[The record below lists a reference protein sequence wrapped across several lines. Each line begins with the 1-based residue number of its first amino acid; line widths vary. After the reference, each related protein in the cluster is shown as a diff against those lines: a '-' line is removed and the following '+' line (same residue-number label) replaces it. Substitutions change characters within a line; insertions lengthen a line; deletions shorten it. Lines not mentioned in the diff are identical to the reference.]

1 MSGIASFIAGLG
13 TGIVSGSR
21 YQDEQ
26 ERLKKKDQMDQE
38 THDAQMDAAADAK
51 TERKQKLANEKALR
65 DAAAPVAVT
74 QGADVSG
81 ISGNGPAQYDS
92 ADVAASDVRQ
102 ATTMADATGNAAPAV
117 TVAPKFAAG
126 GIRFDDPAAAQAAA
140 TAANAPQ
147 ARQQRMQTA
156 MEQTGDFAGAA
167 SLRSSNLQAQAAQ
180 QTLSDS
186 IWKHDLGAAMQ
197 MGHDGL
203 ADLVSKSEAG
213 PMSGHSIKAV
223 PSPDGK
229 TVTYNKVGA
238 DGSMTPTNL
247 TFSNDQAGIAQA
259 AYMLDKTVTPEHRV
273 EYAIK
278 SAKTD
283 AEVKELNAKA
293 GYWEANGQK
302 QSALAANGGT
312 AKKAD
317 HFDEKEWNN
326 AAKIDKGVVSLPN
339 AFGDKDVESGD
350 LRSAYLQV
358 FNAAKSSGD
367 FAPNEAVE
375 HATTTVVRLKNA
387 AQARVDAAKAADP
400 KSALTID
407 QAVRSIMKEAQA
419 AKPAASATPGTAP
432 APTGAASGVPGKP
445 GPNGTVYGPNG
456 HATVPT
462 GTQTSMDAA
471 AGQMII
477 RSEYGGDVDK
487 AKADIA
493 QADAAIARAKGD
505 QKAILQGW
513 RNRVQAGVDA
523 MQKAPP
529 AAAAPAAAPA
539 APIAAQGITPA
550 ASAMATV
557 PAATVAAQGVPAQPA
572 SAQELVARA
581 AAARATLRS
590 MQAKAPGLSA
600 GRAALE
606 AYAAKVAQA
615 KADLEQAEAQASAAQ
630 TQVDRDAFMRA
641 QANNTGPAFRYAGA
655 RSVQ

>member
-38 THDAQMDAAADAK
+38 THDAQMEAAADAK
-51 TERKQKLANEKALR
+51 TERKQKLVNEKALR

-92 ADVAASDVRQ
+92 VDVAASDARQ

-238 DGSMTPTNL
+238 DGTMTPTNL

-302 QSALAANGGT
+302 QSALAANGGSG
-312 AKKAD
+312 KKAD

-400 KSALTID
+400 KSTLTID

-419 AKPAASATPGTAP
+419 AKPAPAATPAATAP
-432 APTGAASGVPGKP
+432 AGATSGATGSTSPTQIPPNVQASR
-445 GPNGTVYGPNG
+445 
-456 HATVPT
+456 
-462 GTQTSMDAA
+462 DAE
-471 AGQMII
+471 AGRMII

-493 QADAAIARAKGD
+493 QADAAIAKAKGD

-529 AAAAPAAAPA
+529 AAAAAPAAAPA
-539 APIAAQGITPA
+539 APIAAQGIAPA
-550 ASAMATV
+550 APAAATV